1 MEVTYTS
8 RSDNFEDGVSYR
20 NPYYFDFVEGGVTS
34 VILDGDYPEIKEAY
48 EAAGIEVKSV
58 EKETKTR
65 RKKDDSGA
73 Q

>member
-34 VILDGDYPEIKEAY
+34 VILDGDFPEVKAAY
-48 EAAGIEVKSV
+48 EAAGIEVKTA
-58 EKETKTR
+58 TKTTR